1 MKHLI
6 KIICISLCILIA
18 NTSQAQYASLPGS
31 GTVSRSALTYNG
43 LMGSTATLVDYSAY
57 AVPSDAANPDHIFQG
72 TLTLTNVNT
81 IGSFVEVGTNL
92 KSSYTNPT
100 HLPSFSYQFIQDG
113 THIFPVKRGLL
124 TTTHADWYY
133 ILEPGRVWKEV
144 GDNGYSRVAI
154 PFSLQENGANCT
166 HNGVLSFLFKSDGS
180 ISKLAYQIASETCQ
194 YFQFN
199 MWGQANATYTPQ
211 IISGA
216 SSMITAYEA
225 EVAARMPVK
234 PISQLAIDYP
244 GKNLNIANIG
254 SEQSTSYQ
262 TIFGVAIDG
271 TNYVGGCNTRYG
283 TYPYCEALD
292 LPSYS
297 VSKSVAGAL
306 GLMRLEQK
314 YSGTQSS
321 LKIKDQISK
330 CSGAQ
335 WADVTLLNTLDMA
348 TGNYTSNAYEVDEGS
363 TTALNNFFLVDTYS
377 KKATHACAYTR
388 KSTPGALWVYHT
400 SDSFLLGT
408 ALNTTYKALA
418 GSTKDFY
425 TDMLVEDLWK
435 PLKMSPTTYTTARTI
450 DTVAYPFT
458 GYGLTF
464 HHDDIVKIGEFL
476 NKTNGTINGTS
487 MIDSTMYNEAMQK
500 TSNRGLDAGGVNSK
514 YQHGFWAWNAAS
526 TDTGAAI
533 CTNTKWIPYMSGF
546 GGIGVVLLPNDMVYY
561 FVSDNKEYGFKTTLI
576 ELNKIR
582 SMC

>member
-100 HLPSFSYQFIQDG
+100 HLPSFSYQFIQNG
-113 THIFPVKRGLL
+113 THIFPIKRGLL

-234 PISQLAIDYP
+234 PISQLAID
-244 GKNLNIANIG
+244 
-254 SEQSTSYQ
+254 
-262 TIFGVAIDG
+262 
-271 TNYVGGCNTRYG
+271 
-283 TYPYCEALD
+283 
-292 LPSYS
+292 
-297 VSKSVAGAL
+297 
-306 GLMRLEQK
+306 
-314 YSGTQSS
+314 
-321 LKIKDQISK
+321 
-330 CSGAQ
+330 
-335 WADVTLLNTLDMA
+335 
-348 TGNYTSNAYEVDEGS
+348 
-363 TTALNNFFLVDTYS
+363 
-377 KKATHACAYTR
+377 
-388 KSTPGALWVYHT
+388 
-400 SDSFLLGT
+400 
-408 ALNTTYKALA
+408 
-418 GSTKDFY
+418 
-425 TDMLVEDLWK
+425 
-435 PLKMSPTTYTTARTI
+435 
-450 DTVAYPFT
+450 
-458 GYGLTF
+458 
-464 HHDDIVKIGEFL
+464 
-476 NKTNGTINGTS
+476 
-487 MIDSTMYNEAMQK
+487 
-500 TSNRGLDAGGVNSK
+500 
-514 YQHGFWAWNAAS
+514 
-526 TDTGAAI
+526 
-533 CTNTKWIPYMSGF
+533 
-546 GGIGVVLLPNDMVYY
+546 
-561 FVSDNKEYGFKTTLI
+561 
-576 ELNKIR
+576 
-582 SMC
+582 